1 MLSMG
6 GSSAIFPETWRGV
19 HSKLRTI
26 FLLPIATLFWY
37 RELLIVH
44 ETSFD
49 RIPCGQGHSLRPIE
63 NSNMSTMR
71 LQRARILLLCLFIGS
86 HAPLIGC
93 SDDSKTSG
101 TQVVENPEA
110 AAHRKAKGA
119 AYKGGSPKKQ
129 QANGAVPKE

>member
-1 MLSMG
+1 
-6 GSSAIFPETWRGV
+6 
-19 HSKLRTI
+19 
-26 FLLPIATLFWY
+26 
-37 RELLIVH
+37 
-44 ETSFD
+44 
-49 RIPCGQGHSLRPIE
+49 
-63 NSNMSTMR
+63 MSTMR

-101 TQVVENPEA
+101 TQVVENPQA

-129 QANGAVPKE
+129 QANDAVPTE